1 MKEKPKTLVLKC
13 LEDVKANRCLL
24 LTYSM
29 QGPAG
34 AVTAEKARME
44 SRGRGGSAS
53 PSVLWAVVSLSF
65 PTQ

>member
-34 AVTAEKARME
+34 TVTAEKARME
-44 SRGRGGSAS
+44 SRGRGSDS